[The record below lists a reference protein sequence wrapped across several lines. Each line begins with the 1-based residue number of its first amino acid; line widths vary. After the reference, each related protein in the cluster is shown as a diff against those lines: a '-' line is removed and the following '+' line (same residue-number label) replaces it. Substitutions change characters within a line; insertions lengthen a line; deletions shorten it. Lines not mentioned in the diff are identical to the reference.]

1 MALRASLSGPVLSA
15 GERVP
20 EAFVERRARMKKKK
34 LRKKKSVGACSRLRR
49 GRQERRARPS
59 AASGPSR
66 VRRPSRPA
74 GPASINLAI
83 GASGTADTPVIG
95 PKPDLGGAAR
105 GDRERP
111 PALLARGRCCTP
123 RVRAAPR
130 SFADRP
136 AARPRRRRPKE
147 RRRVVRHRR
156 SARRD
161 TPSSVG
167 ARSEEK
173 WPPDG
178 RAGPG
183 ETETTRAYFFLSLA
197 RRSHL
202 A

>member
-1 MALRASLSGPVLSA
+1 MTAPIKNELGFVAVPYRHRPDDADTPPPRQTPLSSTSSLRSLARATGGAIVSVSA
-15 GERVP
+15 PFRAAQRPGR
-20 EAFVERRARMKKKK
+20 ERR
-34 LRKKKSVGACSRLRR
+34 SRLSSLL
-49 GRQERRARPS
+49 GEEEEEGGEKESARPS

-111 PALLARGRCCTP
+111 PALLARRRGRCTP

-136 AARPRRRRPKE
+136 AARPRRRPKE
-147 RRRVVRHRR
+147 RRRVRHRR
-156 SARRD
+156 SA
-161 TPSSVG
+161 
-167 ARSEEK
+167 A
-173 WPPDG
+173 
-178 RAGPG
+178 
-183 ETETTRAYFFLSLA
+183 
-197 RRSHL
+197 
-202 A
+202 